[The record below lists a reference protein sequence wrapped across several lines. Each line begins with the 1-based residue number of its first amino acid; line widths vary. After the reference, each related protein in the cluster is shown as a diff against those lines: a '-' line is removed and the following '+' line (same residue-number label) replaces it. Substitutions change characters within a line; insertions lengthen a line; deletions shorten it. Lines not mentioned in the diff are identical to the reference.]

1 MRSVNLQTNH
11 GQTKLGNAGIVVSER
26 SSMYGRV
33 KKIEPRRQGVKQ
45 AKRRFIYYVFIVLT
59 DLTKSDSDLTTDL
72 TKNSKQHHCK
82 SRTCFLLIDIQFACS
97 DIQNIRGMGR
107 VELNFHK
114 QYIPQFFELL
124 QLLG

>member
-1 MRSVNLQTNH
+1 MNH
-11 GQTKLGNAGIVVSER
+11 VAKM
-26 SSMYGRV
+26 SS
-33 KKIEPRRQGVKQ
+33 KPREGS
-45 AKRRFIYYVFIVLT
+45 FIVLT
-59 DLTKSDSDLTTDL
+59 DLTKNDSDLITDL

-97 DIQNIRGMGR
+97 DIQNIGGIGR

-124 QLLG
+124 VRLKENQKQNKPDQPYTHANTCLQKSQESPKSV